1 MSETNRWWLEEGGGD
16 APPAEAIERMRR
28 TVEAA
33 TAMLWRADIG
43 RGISPWRAFYVT
55 LAAQLPIRV
64 EYVPP
69 VVWEGPDGRQ
79 RREERA
85 AYTDGRSIVFN
96 AAVLGGHSPREILG
110 VLLHEL
116 EHVARRHLA
125 RRGDRDPFLWNV
137 ATDAVIN
144 AQLQV
149 EGIPLP
155 EGAIGFPDVSHEDLE
170 EEVYDRLLQR
180 RPPTPGGWMDVVG
193 PAAAEGGDS
202 RELEDALL
210 AAAAAAARLAQQG
223 GRLPGWMEEWI
234 RARRVVRPPWVAQ
247 LRAAITS
254 AVRVR
259 RTWSR
264 LNRRSA
270 FLGVATP
277 GRRHL
282 PDMIGVVVDTSGSM
296 GAEALAVA
304 LGTIRATASGLGT
317 GVRLW
322 MADAE
327 VYGPIEYPDPA
338 AVPDTLEV
346 KGRGGTL
353 MAPAAAAVART
364 RQPLVLWL
372 TDGEWVD
379 SPALPPGMQ
388 HVCVLIDGRRPPDGV
403 RFDAVV
409 EVRP

>member
-1 MSETNRWWLEEGGGD
+1 MATSVKWRIEAGGGGE
-16 APPAEAIERMRR
+16 PPAAAVERMRR
-28 TVEAA
+28 TIEAA

-55 LAAQLPIRV
+55 LASQLPIRV
-64 EYVPP
+64 EHVPA
-69 VVWEGPDGRQ
+69 VVWEGPDGREHRQ
-79 RREERA
+79 ERA

-96 AAVLGGHSPREILG
+96 AAVLSDHSPREILG

-116 EHVARRHLA
+116 EHVARRHLH

-144 AQLQV
+144 AQLEA

-155 EGAIGFPDVSHEDLE
+155 AGAIRFPDVSHEDLE
-170 EEVYDRLLQR
+170 ETVYARLLQN
-180 RPPTPGGWMDVVG
+180 RPPAPGGWMDVVG
-193 PAAAEGGDS
+193 PAAEDTG
-202 RELEDALL
+202 ELEDAML

-234 RARRVVRPPWVAQ
+234 RARRVVRPPWVAR
-247 LRAAITS
+247 LRTAITT
-254 AVRVR
+254 AVRSR

-270 FLGVATP
+270 FLGVVTP

-296 GAEALAVA
+296 SSDALAVA
-304 LGTIRATASGLGT
+304 LGTIRATAAGLGT
-317 GVRLW
+317 GVRMW
-322 MADAE
+322 MADAS
-327 VYGPIEYPDPA
+327 VHGPIEYPDPA
-338 AVPDTLEV
+338 AIPDTVEV
-346 KGRGGTL
+346 KGRGGTV
-353 MAPAAAAVART
+353 MGPAAEAVGRT

-379 SPALPPGMQ
+379 APALPTGMQ
-388 HVCVLIDGRRPPDGV
+388 HVCVLIDGTQPPEGV

-409 EVRP
+409 EVRV